1 MTRLTAE
8 HKRTI
13 ANNAVNTSAIKDAR
27 KERDARRLARGEQVR
42 LWVNGD
48 DEKKATEISE
58 KIKNLL
64 AEMPE
69 GFYDHSQI
77 LNLSHRKRVRLQ
89 GMRTSLRDPVYAD
102 WGASRIVRNGIS
114 SVNTPKGH
122 ELETGYLAIE
132 ALDKKIKAD
141 ADKIHAQVYA
151 VIEPITTVAKLLKVW
166 PEVREL
172 LPPGLEHGKTP
183 PAVPVADLNAAI
195 GLPKRPTPPGD
206 K

>member
-1 MTRLTAE
+1 MTRLTAD

-13 ANNAVNTSAIKDAR
+13 ANNAVNTSDIKERR
-27 KERDARRLARGEQVR
+27 KERDARRLAWGENVR
-42 LWVNGD
+42 QWVNGG
-48 DEKKATEISE
+48 DEKKATQISE

-77 LNLSHRKRVRLQ
+77 LYLSNYKRVSF
-89 GMRTSLRDPVYAD
+89 GGVRDHVYAD
-102 WGASRIVRNGIS
+102 WGASRIVRGGVSRVAI
-114 SVNTPKGH
+114 PKGH
-122 ELETGYLAIE
+122 ELETEYLAIG
-132 ALDKKIKAD
+132 ALDKGIKAD
-141 ADKIHAQVYA
+141 AEKIRAQVHA
-151 VIEPITTVAKLLKVW
+151 LIGSITTVAKLLKVW

-172 LPPGLEHGKTP
+172 LPPGLEHGKTL

-195 GLPKRPTPPGD
+195 GLPKGG